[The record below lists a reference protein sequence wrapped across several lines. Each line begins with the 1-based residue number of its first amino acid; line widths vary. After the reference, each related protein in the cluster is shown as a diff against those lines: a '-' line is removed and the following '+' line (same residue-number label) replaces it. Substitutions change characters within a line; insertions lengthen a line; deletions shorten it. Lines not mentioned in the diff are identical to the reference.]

1 MQRKVEFVHIVDSM
15 LVARRVQGHWGQVG
29 ASDAFSTYVESLR
42 WSSHIFDNILRVLP
56 YSILGETELYFKH
69 LPRAANCAADFL
81 ANKAL
86 NEDIDIQDMRVDAVC
101 ATAWPITSALKIVC
115 WSDGASRG
123 NPGPAAAAA
132 VVGVLQTMEPGAVM
146 PAQTLFVHDING
158 IFYACRLVACAAVR
172 LGITTCNIAEFEA
185 ACLARRLTALWL
197 RTAGF
202 VQ

>member
-1 MQRKVEFVHIVDSM
+1 MFFQ
-15 LVARRVQGHWGQVG
+15 
-29 ASDAFSTYVESLR
+29 
-42 WSSHIFDNILRVLP
+42 
-56 YSILGETELYFKH
+56 H

-86 NEDIDIQDMRVDAVC
+86 NEDIDIKELRTDDIC
-101 ATAWPITSALKIVC
+101 SATWPITSGLKIIC

-123 NPGPAAAAA
+123 NPGLASAAA
-132 VVGVLQTMEPGAVM
+132 VIGVMQPVVLDAPLPV
-146 PAQTLFVHDING
+146 QTLFMHEING